1 MYNKYFS
8 LVEAT
13 EKIKH
18 FCVYQERCHKEVK
31 QKLQSF
37 GLSDE
42 ELNVIIVELI
52 EENFLNEERYA
63 IQFVSGKFKIK
74 HWGRNKIKYELKSK
88 QISPINITK
97 ALVDIDEDDYITQ
110 IEKEFN
116 SYLNKLKSGS
126 QLQKKYKTQNHLLRK
141 GFELNYIIDLFKTKG
156 IK

>member
-1 MYNKYFS
+1 M
-8 LVEAT
+8 
-13 EKIKH
+13 
-18 FCVYQERCHKEVK
+18 
-31 QKLQSF
+31 
-37 GLSDE
+37 
-42 ELNVIIVELI
+42 IIVELI

-63 IQFVSGKFKIK
+63 IQFVRGKFKIK

-97 ALVDIDEDDYITQ
+97 ALVVIDEDGYITQ